1 MPHSVSSRHKH
12 PPCPAA
18 DGWEM
23 TAAFRAVLPVAHA
36 RFHEVADQAGAR
48 GNLDVFG
55 LPQAERIH
63 GSGRPGPARIAVAI
77 SHRLRR
83 SVHFDFDSS
92 AEAVPLM
99 CRHVRFRLVVHCSVV
114 ICNAAAPRHYRL
126 YCAWC
131 RRKVIHGCRARFCTR
146 DSICARISQSPH

>member
-1 MPHSVSSRHKH
+1 MASS
-12 PPCPAA
+12 AA
-18 DGWEM
+18 AHMDGWSWM

-48 GNLDVFG
+48 GDPDVFG
-55 LPQAERIH
+55 LPQGERIH

-77 SHRLRR
+77 PHRLWR

-114 ICNAAAPRHYRL
+114 ICNAASRRHYRL
-126 YCAWC
+126 YSSH
-131 RRKVIHGCRARFCTR
+131 VIGVSCSLRPSGSLLGQVAARVSAVLSATL
-146 DSICARISQSPH
+146 